1 MTSTESEFV
10 TPTEA
15 AKILGVT
22 RRTVDRYAAEGR
34 LNKLHITARQVLFA
48 RAQVL
53 RIRPDNLARSMLEA
67 VEESAPAVPDD
78 RLINPGPRGHER
90 PVQPTPIRGRA
101 FGPAGG

>member
-67 VEESAPAVPDD
+67 VKEGAPAVPD
-78 RLINPGPRGHER
+78 NPGPRGRER
-90 PVQPTPIRGRA
+90 PIDAPIHGRA